1 VPLSSAGLLVYR
13 MTADGV
19 PEVLLVH
26 PGGPFW
32 KNKDAGVWS
41 IPKGEIDDDD
51 DPEATAD
58 REFAEELGTT
68 APSGARIDLGQVTQR
83 GGKRVR
89 AWAVAG
95 DLDVTAVRSNTFEI
109 EWPRGSGQVRSF
121 PEIDEAAWFT
131 MAGARAKLVEAQGA
145 FLDRLALAL
154 EGDDE
159 PVRPRPTRP

>member
-1 VPLSSAGLLVYR
+1 

-32 KNKDAGVWS
+32 TNRDSGVWS
-41 IPKGEIDDDD
+41 IPKGEIDDDG
-51 DPEATAD
+51 DPAATAD

-68 APSGARIDLGQVTQR
+68 APSGARIDLGEITQK

-95 DLDVTAVRSNTFEI
+95 DLDVRTVRSNTFEI

-131 MAGARAKLVEAQGA
+131 FAVARAKLVEAQA
-145 FLDRLALAL
+145 TFLDRLAKAL
-154 EGDDE
+154 EGDDI
-159 PVRPRPTRP
+159 PVRPGPDPP